1 MHGTELRWLVVFKRC
16 HLNHDWLIIKEDLHI
31 SLSTLKRIVECYEKT
46 GAVSY
51 PGANDPAVFK
61 QGSQALPEFCIRAD
75 QNKLRPST
83 CRLEPDKRGDVVNLV
98 NVDLASAPGL
108 LRARFMPCADC
119 PRSSGSG
126 PPRPMPVR
134 QSWGESVLAPGGYG
148 PSSMR
153 RHLLLLAARWA
164 LCGSSS
170 RSRSRSS
177 ACISAHMHLCTA
189 RSTQALVA
197 RVAARGSSRR
207 YASVHLRRP
216 RPLPQTGLQSLRRHV
231 KKARHL
237 CTSVCHG

>member
-1 MHGTELRWLVVFKRC
+1 LVHVHAWPIWYSWRSPSPRSWHLVPRSPIPSKARHIDLFSGYGTRW
-16 HLNHDWLIIKEDLHI
+16 
-31 SLSTLKRIVECYEKT
+31 SS
-46 GAVSY
+46 

-61 QGSQALPEFCIRAD
+61 QGSRALPEFCIRAD

-231 KKARHL
+231 VKN
-237 CTSVCHG
+237 